1 MNQNLKVAQDGTVPL
16 ITNSIKV
23 KYAASEINTNWLLN
37 KILGTKG
44 LQITQIDDDQVLNFL
59 GILYASKLKM
69 PDDTDSLE
77 WLKKRIS
84 KRYDQSLSQRGMT
97 WEQISRRYQFIL
109 EQIDIL
115 LAIRSTNDS

>member
-1 MNQNLKVAQDGTVPL
+1 MNENLKVAQDGTVPL

-23 KYAASEINTNWLLN
+23 KYASSEINTNWLLN
-37 KILGTKG
+37 KILGTKH
-44 LQITQIDDDQVLNFL
+44 LQITQIDDNQTLKFL
-59 GILYASKLKM
+59 GILCASNLKM
-69 PDDTDSLE
+69 PDGTDSLE

-97 WEQISRRYQFIL
+97 WEQISRRYQFIR

-115 LAIRSTNDS
+115 LVTRNQNDG

>member
-1 MNQNLKVAQDGTVPL
+1 MNENLKVAQDGTVPL

-23 KYAASEINTNWLLN
+23 KYASSEINTNWLLN
-37 KILGTKG
+37 KILGTKH
-44 LQITQIDDDQVLNFL
+44 LQITQIDDNQTLKFL
-59 GILYASKLKM
+59 GILCASNLKM
-69 PDDTDSLE
+69 PDGTDSLE

-97 WEQISRRYQFIL
+97 WEQISRRYQFIR

-115 LAIRSTNDS
+115 LVTRSSRDG

>member
-1 MNQNLKVAQDGTVPL
+1 MNENLKVAQDGTVPL

-23 KYAASEINTNWLLN
+23 KYASSEINTNWLLN

-44 LQITQIDDDQVLNFL
+44 LQITQIDDNQTLKFL
-59 GILYASKLKM
+59 GILCASNLKM
-69 PDDTDSLE
+69 PDGTDSLE

-97 WEQISRRYQFIL
+97 WEQISRRYQFIR

-115 LAIRSTNDS
+115 LVTRNQNDG